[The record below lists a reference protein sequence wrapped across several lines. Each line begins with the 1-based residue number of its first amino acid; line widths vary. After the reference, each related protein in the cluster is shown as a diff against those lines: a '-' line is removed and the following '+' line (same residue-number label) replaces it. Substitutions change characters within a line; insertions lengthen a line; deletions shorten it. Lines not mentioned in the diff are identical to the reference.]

1 MPSRFLKKQRGAP
14 RQKLQEDEPNQFAQF
29 SWKSVGKSV
38 VVYHNI
44 SQVGRSMIGQ
54 HDYTS
59 MNNLDISRH
68 RHAMR
73 YTWIHRSTDGLKDRD
88 TDG

>member
-1 MPSRFLKKQRGAP
+1 
-14 RQKLQEDEPNQFAQF
+14 
-29 SWKSVGKSV
+29 
-38 VVYHNI
+38 
-44 SQVGRSMIGQ
+44 MIGQ

-88 TDG
+88 TDGQIDRQAGIWLDRLYTGWWFGTFFYFSIYWE